1 MDKIVAA
8 ILLVIIAIASAIA
21 VTQLIN
27 KQWVNATRNY
37 SIDASGSSATL
48 DSEGNA
54 TFQIVLRNTGTVTAN
69 VKEIDIIDPPDQVYV
84 TFANGTAALTCI
96 KCNPE
101 TATGTVSFSNPDK
114 VKIGAGW
121 LALPP
126 GESASMTFQAGS
138 AGNAVSVGDVYIAT
152 IYSYSEGQVLTFRL
166 VVQSA

>member
-1 MDKIVAA
+1 VDKIVAA

-27 KQWVNATRNY
+27 KQWVNASRNY
-37 SIDASGSSATL
+37 SIDASGSSVTL
-48 DSEGNA
+48 DSTGNA

-69 VKEIDIIDPPDQVYV
+69 IKEIDIIDSPDQVKV
-84 TFANGTAALTCI
+84 TFANGAAALTCI

-101 TATGTVSFSNPDK
+101 TATGTVSFSNPDN
-114 VKIGAGW
+114 VKIGAAW

-138 AGNAVSVGDVYIAT
+138 AASAVSVGDIYIAT